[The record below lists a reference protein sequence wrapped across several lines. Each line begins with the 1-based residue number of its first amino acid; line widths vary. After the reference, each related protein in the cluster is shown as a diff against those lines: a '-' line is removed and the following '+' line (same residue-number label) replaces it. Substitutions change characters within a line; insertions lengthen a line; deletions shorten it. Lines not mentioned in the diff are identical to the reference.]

1 MTDFYEVTDSCS
13 SVDAAFNL
21 TLAHVYVARMLQCA
35 AHYCMNMQ
43 VIFRTH
49 REIPEMCLR
58 RSNEESL
65 LICII
70 DYYRNITYKG
80 GCVDGINGVENEQQ
94 MRGIPICQPR
104 HLKSID

>member
-1 MTDFYEVTDSCS
+1 
-13 SVDAAFNL
+13 
-21 TLAHVYVARMLQCA
+21 
-35 AHYCMNMQ
+35 MNMQ

-80 GCVDGINGVENEQQ
+80 GCDSSSDRIIVTKKIMIMLDHDHSSDPANMCDDG
-94 MRGIPICQPR
+94 
-104 HLKSID
+104 S